1 MVENEDSERCAEDH
15 PKPPLLLCAFGS
27 ILTTADTNSVCAYA
41 VPKLYPRA
49 NDAALRIVYQTKC
62 DGGGEEVSRAEIE
75 LGMAFASNEMEEW
88 RGGDLSLQL
97 GRVLNFVVCRTQL
110 RSAVPPAPHEKAIKF
125 LLSEHPM
132 RPT

>member
-1 MVENEDSERCAEDH
+1 MHAPN
-15 PKPPLLLCAFGS
+15 
-27 ILTTADTNSVCAYA
+27 YA